1 MMTVCSEYGAVLQD
15 LVAVLLQ
22 TDAAQRPS
30 AEQVLRVPALQR
42 QVKATY
48 KRCVSH
54 RLERRRQR
62 ALSREVASPGG
73 PFGEQVLR
81 ALQTA
86 DHFSHCDAW
95 HVTLRGCS
103 SGEVYYVPCICSHA
117 RCAA

>member
-1 MMTVCSEYGAVLQD
+1 MRTVCSEYGAVLQD

-42 QVKATY
+42 QVKVTY

-73 PFGEQVLR
+73 PCREQVQC

-86 DHFSHCDAW
+86 DHFSHCDACN
-95 HVTLRGCS
+95 VTLRGCT
-103 SGEVYYVPCICSHA
+103 SGGVCYVPCICSHA
-117 RCAA
+117 R